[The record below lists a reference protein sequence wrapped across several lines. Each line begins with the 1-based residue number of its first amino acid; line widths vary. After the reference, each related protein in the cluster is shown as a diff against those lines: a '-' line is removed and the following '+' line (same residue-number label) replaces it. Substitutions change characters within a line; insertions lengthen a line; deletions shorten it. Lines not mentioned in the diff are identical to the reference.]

1 MKVLVIGSGGREH
14 ALAWSLAQSQEVSEV
29 LVAPGNPGT
38 ANEQK
43 VRNIAISVTDHKAI
57 QEAVQTHAIEL
68 TVIGPEQPI
77 VAGLGDL
84 LTAHG
89 HRCLAPT
96 TFAAQL
102 EGSKSFAK
110 EFMKRHNIPTANSYV
125 SRDIDDACA
134 HIRRCE
140 FPIVIKADGLAAGKG
155 VVVATSLNQALN
167 AARNMLSGRAFGEAA
182 TTIVIEEFLSGEEA
196 SFIVLTDGEHILPFA
211 TSQDHKPVFDG
222 DSGPNTGGMG
232 AYSPAPVIDSDV
244 HAKVMKRVVSPTI
257 EGMREENNPYQGF
270 LYIGLMIC
278 NGDPYV
284 VEYNCRFGDPEAQPV
299 LMRLQSDFA
308 SLCLAATEPD
318 GLKGERL
325 KFKQNCAVAVV
336 LTSTGYPGK
345 YKTNLPI
352 IGLDASVPGTKI
364 FHAGTKEDQGRIVTS
379 GGRVLTVVSLG
390 PTVELA
396 QRNAYARA
404 KKIQWP
410 GVHMR
415 TDIGHRAIAREQKST
430 GS

>member
-14 ALAWSLAQSQEVSEV
+14 ALAWSVAQSREVSEV

-38 ANEQK
+38 SSEQK
-43 VRNIAISVTDHKAI
+43 VRNITLNISDHT
-57 QEAVQTHAIEL
+57 AVEEIVRTESIDL
-68 TVIGPEQPI
+68 TIVGPEQPI
-77 VAGLGDL
+77 VEGLGDS
-84 LTAHG
+84 LTEQG
-89 HRCLAPT
+89 HKCLAPT

-110 EFMKRHNIPTANSYV
+110 EFMKRHKIPTANSFV
-125 SRDIDDACA
+125 TRNIDEACA
-134 HIRRCE
+134 HIRRSD

-167 AARNMLSGRAFGEAA
+167 AVRNMLSGRAFGEAA
-182 TTIVIEEFLSGEEA
+182 STIVIEDHLDGEEA
-196 SFIVLTDGEHILPFA
+196 SFIVLTDGENILPFA

-222 DSGPNTGGMG
+222 DKGPNTGGMG
-232 AYSPAPVIDSDV
+232 AYSPAPVIDDSV
-244 HAKVMKRVVSPTI
+244 YTKIMESIVSPTI
-257 EGMREENNPYQGF
+257 QGMQEENNPYQGF
-270 LYIGLMIC
+270 LYVGLMIC
-278 NGDPYV
+278 NGDPHV

-308 SLCLAATEPD
+308 MRCLAATD
-318 GLKGERL
+318 AGGLKGQEL
-325 KFKQNCAVAVV
+325 KFKKNCTVAIV
-336 LTSTGYPGK
+336 LASPGYPGK

-352 IGLDASVPGTKI
+352 TGLNASVPGTKV

-379 GGRVLTVVSLG
+379 GGRVLTVVSSG

-396 QRNAYARA
+396 QRTAYARA
-404 KKIQWP
+404 KKIQWS

-415 TDIGHRAIAREQKST
+415 TDIGHRAIAREREKTS
-430 GS
+430 

>member
-14 ALAWSLAQSQEVSEV
+14 ALAWSLAQSRDVAEV
-29 LVAPGNPGT
+29 LVVPGNPGT
-38 ANEQK
+38 SSEHK
-43 VRNIAISVTDHKAI
+43 VRNIDLNISDHGTI
-57 QEAVQTHAIEL
+57 EEAARTEEIDL

-77 VAGLGDL
+77 VSGLGDL
-84 LTAHG
+84 LTENG
-89 HRCLAPT
+89 HKCLAPT

-110 EFMKRHNIPTANSYV
+110 EFMKRQKIPTANAFV
-125 SRDIDDACA
+125 SRDIDEACA
-134 HIRRCE
+134 HIRRSE

-167 AARNMLSGRAFGEAA
+167 AARSMLSGRAFGDAA
-182 TTIVIEEFLSGEEA
+182 STIVIEEFLEGEEA
-196 SFIVLTDGEHILPFA
+196 SFIVLTDGENVLPFA

-222 DSGPNTGGMG
+222 DKGPNTGGMG
-232 AYSPAPVIDSDV
+232 AYSPAPVIDKAV
-244 HAKVMKRVVSPTI
+244 HTKIMEQIVSPTI
-257 EGMREENNPYQGF
+257 QGMQEENNPYQGF
-270 LYIGLMIC
+270 LYVGLMIC

-308 SLCLAATEPD
+308 LQCLAATETG
-318 GLKGERL
+318 GLKGQQL
-325 KFKQNCAVAVV
+325 KFKRNCAVAVV
-336 LTSTGYPGK
+336 LASPGYPGK

-352 IGLDASVPGTKI
+352 TGLNATVPGTKV
-364 FHAGTKEDQGRIVTS
+364 FHAGTKEDHGRIVTN
-379 GGRVLTVVSLG
+379 GGRVLTVVSSG
-390 PTVELA
+390 PSVELA

-415 TDIGHRAIAREQKST
+415 TDIGHKAIAREREKT
-430 GS
+430 T